1 MQRNRHSTQRAFTL
15 VLAAIFVSLGF
26 SSADA
31 STVYVLR
38 GGNPTSDAA
47 PIDALTARGHLVTSG
62 VESVNWDGTQEDLSQ
77 YDVVLILNNFNWSG
91 SMPIAGRTALVD
103 YVVGGGG
110 IVTSEWLNYYVSCSP
125 YYVELAVLMPAICLS
140 YNSAPSTDYSQVTAD
155 AIFDDGLPGSFRFD
169 LADLSGSES
178 SFAPKEGAVVF
189 FSSSNGGGTPNS
201 AGVVGWDVMGGRAI
215 NFSTLVTNTELSF
228 AEYRQLLGNAANW
241 ARVADLAV
249 TNTGIPDP
257 VQSGAPIT
265 YTITA
270 SNNGPSIA
278 LAIALTDELSVHTTF
293 QSLAPPQGWSCNT
306 PPVGE
311 TGTVTCTKPSAGL
324 GEPEIFTLVA
334 NVNVGVPEGTSI
346 NNTATIGGS
355 TFDPNPDYNSA
366 TATVT
371 VSAP

>member
-1 MQRNRHSTQRAFTL
+1 MRYSMTVFPVPSVSTWRTFLVRNPVSLRKKVRSCS
-15 VLAAIFVSLGF
+15 LAAVTEVAHRTLLGLL
-26 SSADA
+26 
-31 STVYVLR
+31 V
-38 GGNPTSDAA
+38 GTS
-47 PIDALTARGHLVTSG
+47 
-62 VESVNWDGTQEDLSQ
+62 W
-77 YDVVLILNNFNWSG
+77 
-91 SMPIAGRTALVD
+91 
-103 YVVGGGG
+103 
-110 IVTSEWLNYYVSCSP
+110 
-125 YYVELAVLMPAICLS
+125 
-140 YNSAPSTDYSQVTAD
+140 
-155 AIFDDGLPGSFRFD
+155 
-169 LADLSGSES
+169 
-178 SFAPKEGAVVF
+178 
-189 FSSSNGGGTPNS
+189 
-201 AGVVGWDVMGGRAI
+201 GGRAI

-334 NVNVGVPEGTSI
+334 NVNVG
-346 NNTATIGGS
+346 
-355 TFDPNPDYNSA
+355 
-366 TATVT
+366 
-371 VSAP
+371 